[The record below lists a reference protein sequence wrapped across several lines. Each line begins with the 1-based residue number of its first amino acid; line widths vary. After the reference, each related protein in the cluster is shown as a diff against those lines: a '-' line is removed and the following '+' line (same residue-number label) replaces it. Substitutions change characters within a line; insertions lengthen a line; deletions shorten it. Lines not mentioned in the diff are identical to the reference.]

1 MNEQRPGAPPFW
13 DCPDCGRELDWNEET
28 LTWCD
33 ECGAEWRYDED
44 EPPQSENEVR

>member
-1 MNEQRPGAPPFW
+1 MDEQRPGTPPFW

-33 ECGAEWRYDED
+33 ECGAEWRYGED
-44 EPPQSENEVR
+44 EPTQSENEVR